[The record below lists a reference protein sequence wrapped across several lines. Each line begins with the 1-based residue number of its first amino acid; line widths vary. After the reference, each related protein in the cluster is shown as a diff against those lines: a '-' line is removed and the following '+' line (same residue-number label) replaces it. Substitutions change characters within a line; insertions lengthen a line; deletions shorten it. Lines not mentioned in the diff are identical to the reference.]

1 MCPPP
6 HCLWRSVKTAHV
18 RSVSSGPQD
27 SARRMIRE
35 EQRTSLGETHR
46 QRRGCSD
53 AVCFFVHSGSLP
65 SPKIRENPQHRARG
79 SPGAARVE
87 WTAASCGTRTPGDGP
102 ASRAAHAPKGSTRD
116 RGTAS
121 TSDSSPRL
129 ARGRGEPG
137 SLRSGPRA
145 LREALWTLWPGH
157 PLLWGRPG
165 SGLFA
170 APLASTH
177 QMSVSP
183 SPRVVTAGTSAD
195 VSRCL
200 LEAEVPQLENPGL
213 RKPFLHHHRL
223 PLFRPLVPY

>member
-6 HCLWRSVKTAHV
+6 HCLWRSVKSAHV

-27 SARRMIRE
+27 SACRMIR

-79 SPGAARVE
+79 SPGAARVK

-116 RGTAS
+116 GGTAS

-129 ARGRGEPG
+129 AGGGG
-137 SLRSGPRA
+137 SLGACAPGTGRCEKRCGHSGQVILCCGAA
-145 LREALWTLWPGH
+145 LGVDFSQHPWPL
-157 PLLWGRPG
+157 P
-165 SGLFA
+165 
-170 APLASTH
+170 T
-177 QMSVSP
+177 
-183 SPRVVTAGTSAD
+183 
-195 VSRCL
+195 RCRYL
-200 LEAEVPQLENPGL
+200 
-213 RKPFLHHHRL
+213 RL
-223 PLFRPLVPY
+223 PE